1 MCFSHEL
8 INLSI
13 KQPLLD
19 RLLTKK
25 WKCSRW
31 WRFYAKNLCVRFQ
44 SCHISKGHKHMGDEI
59 PTLSQI
65 QIQIQNKCKYKI
77 QATSTWAKRFQR
89 CRRELK
95 RSKRVEGKLPGH
107 NRHVDPIPNTQL
119 FSNIYIHKY
128 FQWKYFVCIHK
139 YYVCIHKCAANETTP
154 NMTLSK

>member
-1 MCFSHEL
+1 MSFSHEL

-31 WRFYAKNLCVRFQ
+31 WRFYAKNLCEGFQ

-59 PTLSQI
+59 PKLSQM

-107 NRHVDPIPNTQL
+107 NRHVDPIPSNTQL
-119 FSNIYIHKY
+119 FSNIYTQIFLNYSDFFKTIY
-128 FQWKYFVCIHK
+128 TNIFK
-139 YYVCIHKCAANETTP
+139 
-154 NMTLSK
+154 L